1 MTSLIVFAYDR
12 EKLIDQILTGVT
24 DEEVAKFA
32 KERGYVLYPKGT
44 HEYDIVKRF
53 LADEKLR
60 DIINKNYYSSWS
72 AIQAV
77 ENFKKFLKERNIPYL
92 LNEFKN
98 VSDGKFAEEAVKDRF
113 EKSGKGR
120 PGVASFIIP
129 DYEEDPPEPESNIN
143 YILYALVPLIALFS
157 LRR

>member
-12 EKLIDQILTGVT
+12 EKLIDQILTEIT
-24 DEEVAKFA
+24 DEEVSKFA
-32 KERGYVLYPKGT
+32 KEHGYVLYPKGT
-44 HEYDIVKRF
+44 REYETIKRWS
-53 LADEKLR
+53 ADEKLTN
-60 DIINKNYYSSWS
+60 IINKNYYSSWS
-72 AIQAV
+72 VRQAI

-98 VSDGKFAEEAVKDRF
+98 VGDVKFAKEAVKDRF
-113 EKSGKGR
+113 ENSGKGR
-120 PGVASFIIP
+120 PGVVSFIIP

-143 YILYALVPLIALFS
+143 YILYALVPLIALLV